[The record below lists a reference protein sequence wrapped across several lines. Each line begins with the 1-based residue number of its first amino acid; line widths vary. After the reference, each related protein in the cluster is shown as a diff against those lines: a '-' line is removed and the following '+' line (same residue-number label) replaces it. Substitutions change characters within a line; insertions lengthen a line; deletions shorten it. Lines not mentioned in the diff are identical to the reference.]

1 MSESYLLFLRF
12 TMHSE
17 NYLILR
23 GLSSASEVQF
33 PVTGFVAADTLNKDG
48 NLQRHYMIA
57 DHSLLDARLCR
68 QLQSREMRILL
79 KSLKDFHSRIR
90 QFIRQLI
97 MQPVLQFDPLL
108 SLMLTK
114 DLENRGARG

>member
-23 GLSSASEVQF
+23 GVIFCFRGSVS
-33 PVTGFVAADTLNKDG
+33 GFVATDTLNKDG

-79 KSLKDFHSRIR
+79 KSLKDFRSRIR